1 MTKYDIVIVGGGPA
15 GLSAAY
21 SAARK
26 NAKTLVLEK
35 DDSIAQNIRTS
46 GVSWIDDMKRLAIPE
61 KCYNAIKNFRIISPS
76 KDIVLRGK
84 TPKSCVL
91 DVRFTYQYLATLA
104 AREGA
109 EISVRSEVRSVK
121 SNSTRISGVVA
132 NTPRGKIEI
141 DSNLVIDA
149 SGFNSV
155 VARRSGLALNWTRYG
170 IGAEYECYC
179 DDIDPET
186 WILMVGHKYSDAG
199 YAWIFPI
206 SKQRVRIGTGVGR
219 PESMTDPIKKL
230 NSIMESKIKPL
241 DEIRN
246 IQPIE
251 FHYGFIPNEGSRES
265 TVFDGLMLV
274 GDSAGQANPLVLEGI
289 RFAIEFGRV
298 AGDVGA
304 NSLLKGCTRESL
316 EQYEKFWKERVSSK
330 IKSSLKVQSRWLQM
344 NDDSWDREVE
354 IIQQMT
360 VEDFLDFI
368 KAQFTTS
375 RLMKLILTHP
385 HSTAKQ
391 LFRIILDKQY

>member
-26 NAKTLVLEK
+26 NAKTIVLEK

-46 GVSWIDDMKRLAIPE
+46 GVSWIDDMKKLAIPE

-91 DVRFTYQYLATLA
+91 DVRSTYQYLATLA

-109 EISVRSEVRSVK
+109 EISVRSEVQSVK
-121 SNSTRISGVVA
+121 SNSNRISGVVA
-132 NTPRGKIEI
+132 NTTRGKMEI
-141 DSNLVIDA
+141 DSNLIIDA

-155 VARRSGLALNWTRYG
+155 VARRSGLARNWTRYG

-219 PESMTDPIKKL
+219 PESITDPIKKL

-241 DEIRN
+241 DELRN

-304 NSLLKGCTRESL
+304 NSLSKGCTRESL

-391 LFRIILDKQY
+391 LFRIILDK

>member
-1 MTKYDIVIVGGGPA
+1 MTKYDILIVGGGPA

-46 GVSWIDDMKRLAIPE
+46 GVSWIEDMKRLAIPE

-91 DVRFTYQYLATLA
+91 DVRSTYQYLATLA

-109 EISVRSEVRSVK
+109 EISVRSEVQSVK
-121 SNSTRISGVVA
+121 SNSNRISGVVA
-132 NTPRGKIEI
+132 NTTRGKMEI

-155 VARRSGLALNWTRYG
+155 VARRSGLARNWTRYG

-199 YAWIFPI
+199 YAWIFPV

-219 PESMTDPIKKL
+219 PESITDPIKKL

-241 DEIRN
+241 DELRN

-251 FHYGFIPNEGSRES
+251 FHYGFIPNEGSRKS
-265 TVFDGLMLV
+265 TIFDGLMLV

-298 AGDVGA
+298 AGEVGA
-304 NSLLKGCTRESL
+304 NSLSKGCTRESL

-391 LFRIILDKQY
+391 LFRIILDK